1 MPYIHMQLT
10 REDVTVEQKERLIKG
25 VTDLL
30 VQVLNKNPVTTLVV
44 IEEVETDNWGIAGM
58 TITKYRQQE
67 QASALIT
74 LRHEITNQT

>member
-10 REDVTVEQKERLIKG
+10 REGVTVEQKERLIKG

-30 VQVLNKNPVTTLVV
+30 VQVLNKNPATTFVV

-58 TITKYRQQE
+58 TMTKYRQQE
-67 QASALIT
+67 QASAQ
-74 LRHEITNQT
+74 NSMN

>member
-10 REDVTVEQKERLIKG
+10 RDGVTVEQKERLIKG

-30 VQVLNKNPVTTLVV
+30 VQVLNKNPATTFVV

-67 QASALIT
+67 QASAQ
-74 LRHEITNQT
+74 NSMN

>member
-1 MPYIHMQLT
+1 MPYIHIQLT
-10 REDVTVEQKERLIKG
+10 REGVTVEQKERLIKG

-30 VQVLNKNPVTTLVV
+30 VQVLNKNPATTFVV

-67 QASALIT
+67 QASAQ
-74 LRHEITNQT
+74 NSMN